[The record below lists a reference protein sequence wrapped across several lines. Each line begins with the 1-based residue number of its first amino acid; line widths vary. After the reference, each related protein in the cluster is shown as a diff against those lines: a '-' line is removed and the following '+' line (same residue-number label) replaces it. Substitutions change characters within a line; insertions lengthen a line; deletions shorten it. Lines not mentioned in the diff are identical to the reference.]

1 MTSKSPKIGGLG
13 GRCSNCCFC
22 KFIPQFSNAVI
33 GQVVH
38 LFVRD
43 DVLGENNRIDVDKVG
58 AIGRMAGYEYCRT
71 GDRFEIPNG
80 FPK

>member
-1 MTSKSPKIGGLG
+1 MAFECRTLQIVPVGEFHI
-13 GRCSNCCFC
+13 
-22 KFIPQFSNAVI
+22 VI

-43 DVLGENNRIDVDKVG
+43 DVLGENNRINVDKVG
-58 AIGRMAGYEYCRT
+58 ALGRMAGYEYCRT

-80 FPK
+80 FPRQPQV